1 MRAINPAQHKIFT
14 EQVLIDALIVYMAD
28 KEAAEFD
35 AIRRDVV
42 GFSLLDDGRV
52 QQAVT
57 DSGFDLEV

>member
-1 MRAINPAQHKIFT
+1 VRAINPAQHKIFT